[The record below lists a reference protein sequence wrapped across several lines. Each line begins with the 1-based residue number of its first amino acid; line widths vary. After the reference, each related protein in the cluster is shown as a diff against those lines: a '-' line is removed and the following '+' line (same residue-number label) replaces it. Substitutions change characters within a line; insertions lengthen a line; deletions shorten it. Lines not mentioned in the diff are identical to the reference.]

1 MSSGRER
8 AVLVWE
14 ARHALVTRRLSEIER
29 GLAELRATEEAPS
42 RKRRERMAD
51 LEAEQQ
57 HVMLAIARQGPSPR
71 AKMG

>member
-14 ARHALVTRRLSEIER
+14 ARHALATARMEQIERALSELASIE
-29 GLAELRATEEAPS
+29 EPPS
-42 RKRRERMAD
+42 RKRRERAMGLAT
-51 LEAEQQ
+51 EREQ
-57 HVMLAIARQGPSPR
+57 VMVALARLGPAPH